1 MEYVTDEFSLHWA
14 FMQAVAI
21 SVAALTAICAGIT
34 KFRREVKLH
43 TFGSGLAAGNSFQ
56 NLNNPSVLDLTKR
69 MGQHNI
75 EWKSPLNRENTGE
88 MKRRRSSRDIFS
100 KKKIDSERGEW
111 GERRSQ
117 GTENK
122 HTSPSSSSLSG
133 RMDTVRRSGILE
145 VTTSIVQRALV
156 SSEAL
161 LGENLQDALEGLSA
175 EGIRRRTTAATNKAK
190 SKLGQHVF
198 RSRELSSQRSGI
210 SMTSLSEAVPKPLT
224 DDMRAHLQAQDSR
237 GLDFTGHWRADKKR
251 SSSLDKHLEAL
262 GVPWIARAVATNSVY
277 NARIEQ
283 KGLWWL
289 ESSTTAIVTTSFEMR
304 LDGRPQSEPHPM
316 DKSECHCVT
325 TIEAVPTLISSSSST
340 SSSRPRSPKSV
351 QHFNR
356 VRDSAEESL
365 RVEKSQERES
375 SRSERSKPQQSDDEH
390 RSQQVLPQP
399 RRSDYQSRLQVVTR
413 TTYLK
418 HGHTQV
424 VSRWLENDGATYV
437 VANDLSL
444 ADGKTVLK
452 AILYFDRV
460 DDSK

>member
-21 SVAALTAICAGIT
+21 SVAAITAICAGIT
-34 KFRREVKLH
+34 RFRREVKLH

-56 NLNNPSVLDLTKR
+56 NLNNPGVLDLTKR
-69 MGQHNI
+69 MGQHNV
-75 EWKSPLNRENTGE
+75 EWNSPLNRESTGE
-88 MKRRRSSRDIFS
+88 MKRRKGSRDIFS
-100 KKKIDSERGEW
+100 KKKIDSKRGER

-122 HTSPSSSSLSG
+122 HTCPSSSYFSE
-133 RMDTVRRSGILE
+133 RTDTVRRAGIME

-156 SSEAL
+156 SAEAI

-175 EGIRRRTTAATNKAK
+175 EGIRRRTAAATNKAK

-210 SMTSLSEAVPKPLT
+210 SMTSLSEAVPEPLT
-224 DDMRAHLQAQDSR
+224 DDMRTHLQAQDSR

-251 SSSLDKHLEAL
+251 SSSLDLHLEAL

-289 ESSTTAIVTTSFEMR
+289 ESSTTAIVTTSQEMR

-325 TIEAVPTLISSSSST
+325 TIEAVPTLVPSSSST
-340 SSSRPRSPKSV
+340 SSSRPGSPKSV

-356 VRDSAEESL
+356 VKDSTEESL
-365 RVEKSQERES
+365 RVEKRQERES
-375 SRSERSKPQQSDDEH
+375 SRSERSKSQQSDDEH

-399 RRSDYQSRLQVVTR
+399 RQPDYRSRFQVVTR

-424 VSRWLENDGATYV
+424 VSRWLEDDGATYV

-452 AILYFDRV
+452 AILYFERV